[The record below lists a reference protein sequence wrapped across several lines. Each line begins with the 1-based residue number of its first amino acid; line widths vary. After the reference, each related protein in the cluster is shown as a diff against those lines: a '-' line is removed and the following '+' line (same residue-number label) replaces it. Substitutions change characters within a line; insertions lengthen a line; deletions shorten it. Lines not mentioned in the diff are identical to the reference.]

1 MCDQCRRK
9 SEQEK
14 RNERQA
20 LAAQRERR
28 TNEEKQRVLEK
39 RMLSWM

>member
-1 MCDQCRRK
+1 MRG
-9 SEQEK
+9 SP
-14 RNERQA
+14 